1 MTKLAKL
8 SIPIQYQEL
17 INELE
22 ALPKEECRVLQE
34 TKLIGVETVVL
45 ITAVVQLTKAVIDL
59 IAEHYKQISKKQEEN
74 LIITIDGEK
83 VTIEGKSQAEIKVT
97 LTNKSLS

>member
-45 ITAVVQLTKAVIDL
+45 ITAVVQLTKAV
-59 IAEHYKQISKKQEEN
+59 
-74 LIITIDGEK
+74 T
-83 VTIEGKSQAEIKVT
+83 T
-97 LTNKSLS
+97 LAKL